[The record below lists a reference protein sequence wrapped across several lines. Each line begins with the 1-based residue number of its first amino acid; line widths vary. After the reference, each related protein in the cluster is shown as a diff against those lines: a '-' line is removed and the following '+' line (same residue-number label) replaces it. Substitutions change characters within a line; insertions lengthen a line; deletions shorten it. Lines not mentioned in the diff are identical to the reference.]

1 MCQCGLGEFTGTGH
15 TNLDGYTESC
25 PNICMD
31 EKVVDLVPLARCRF
45 GKCLG
50 LYLLQ
55 QLISLK
61 NRIHVQSL
69 GHRPSYYPIR
79 AGVRCVNDTLKMS

>member
-1 MCQCGLGEFTGTGH
+1 
-15 TNLDGYTESC
+15 
-25 PNICMD
+25 MD
-31 EKVVDLVPLARCRF
+31 EKAVDLVPLARCRF

-55 QLISLK
+55 QLISLES
-61 NRIHVQSL
+61 RIRVQWS

-79 AGVRCVNDTLKMS
+79 AGGCCVKDTLIMS

>member
-1 MCQCGLGEFTGTGH
+1 
-15 TNLDGYTESC
+15 
-25 PNICMD
+25 MD
-31 EKVVDLVPLARCRF
+31 EKVADLVPPVRCIF

-61 NRIHVQSL
+61 NRIHVQCL
-69 GHRPSYYPIR
+69 GHRRSYYLIR
-79 AGVRCVNDTLKMS
+79 AGGCCVKDTLKMG

>member
-1 MCQCGLGEFTGTGH
+1 
-15 TNLDGYTESC
+15 
-25 PNICMD
+25 MD

-50 LYLLQ
+50 LNLLQ
-55 QLISLK
+55 QLISLM
-61 NRIHVQSL
+61 NRIRVQCL

-79 AGVRCVNDTLKMS
+79 AGGCCVKDTLKMG

>member
-1 MCQCGLGEFTGTGH
+1 
-15 TNLDGYTESC
+15 
-25 PNICMD
+25 MD
-31 EKVVDLVPLARCRF
+31 EKVADLVPPARCRF

-61 NRIHVQSL
+61 NRIHVQRL

-79 AGVRCVNDTLKMS
+79 AGDGCVKDTSKIG

>member
-1 MCQCGLGEFTGTGH
+1 
-15 TNLDGYTESC
+15 
-25 PNICMD
+25 MD

-61 NRIHVQSL
+61 NRIHVQCF
-69 GHRPSYYPIR
+69 GHRPSYYSIR
-79 AGVRCVNDTLKMS
+79 AEGLLC